1 MVGGIAVAGFIVYKI
16 VKRNKQIMGEAENI
30 NNIIKENTQA
40 IKDITDK
47 SYATKI
53 KRNSRNNI
61 NGALLGGGIGM
72 LIGVASR
79 QNFYITGLIGLII
92 GRLFITN
99 LMKK

>member
-1 MVGGIAVAGFIVYKI
+1 
-16 VKRNKQIMGEAENI
+16 MGEAENI
-30 NNIIKENTQA
+30 NNVIKENTQA
-40 IKDITDK
+40 IRDITDK
-47 SYATKI
+47 SYASKI
-53 KRNSRNNI
+53 KKNSRNNI
-61 NGALLGGGIGM
+61 NGALLGGGIGI

>member
-1 MVGGIAVAGFIVYKI
+1 
-16 VKRNKQIMGEAENI
+16 MGESENI

-47 SYATKI
+47 SYDSKI
-53 KRNSRNNI
+53 KRNSRNNM
-61 NGALLGGGIGM
+61 NGALLGGGIGI

>member
-1 MVGGIAVAGFIVYKI
+1 MS
-16 VKRNKQIMGEAENI
+16 ESENI
-30 NNIIKENTQA
+30 NNVIKENTQA
-40 IKDITDK
+40 IRDITDK
-47 SYATKI
+47 SYASKI
-53 KRNSRNNI
+53 KTNSRNNM
-61 NGALLGGGIGM
+61 NGALVGGGIGI

>member
-1 MVGGIAVAGFIVYKI
+1 MSKTKSNKEDDFEKFDYMKT
-16 VKRNKQIMGEAENI
+16 VKNNI
-30 NNIIKENTQA
+30 NNVIKENTQA
-40 IKDITDK
+40 IRDITDK
-47 SYATKI
+47 SYASKI
-53 KRNSRNNI
+53 KKNSRNNM
-61 NGALLGGGIGM
+61 NGALLGGGIGI

>member
-1 MVGGIAVAGFIVYKI
+1 M
-16 VKRNKQIMGEAENI
+16 
-30 NNIIKENTQA
+30 
-40 IKDITDK
+40 
-47 SYATKI
+47 
-53 KRNSRNNI
+53 
-61 NGALLGGGIGM
+61 NGALLGGGIGI

>member
-1 MVGGIAVAGFIVYKI
+1 M
-16 VKRNKQIMGEAENI
+16 EESENI

-53 KRNSRNNI
+53 KRNSLNNM
-61 NGALLGGGIGM
+61 NGALLGGGIGI